1 MNRNA
6 KWSVQEQASFL
17 KRIGELLSRGYPL
30 AEAIDSLSFYFD
42 PKRQEEIK
50 GCLVNL
56 REGHPFYRIL
66 SDLNFNK
73 DLVNYVYFAEQHGGL
88 ADAIIEGS
96 VMVLRRNADYQRLKG
111 LLSYPLFL
119 IFLTILLFYF
129 VNKALLPR
137 FSSLY
142 QNMDVEPTLFTKVLS
157 TVEMYA
163 PLFMFLFL
171 LASVCCIIYYLV
183 IFRKYRSLEKRE
195 RLVRLPLAGN
205 FLKLLYSHFFTTQL
219 SYLLSSGMSVI
230 EALQIFERHKQSPF
244 SAELGSE
251 IKESLSNGQ
260 DLDKVIFA
268 YPFFEEELGRIIR
281 HGQENGRLDK
291 ELHFYSR
298 HCLTLLEE
306 KTRRG
311 MKIIQPA
318 LYCMIGILIVAL
330 YLAILLPMFKLIQ
343 GI

>member
-17 KRIGELLSRGYPL
+17 KRVGELLSRGYPL
-30 AEAIDSLSFYFD
+30 AEAIDSLSFYLD
-42 PKRQEEIK
+42 PKKQGEVK

-129 VNKALLPR
+129 INKALLPR

-142 QNMDVEPTLFTKVLS
+142 QNMDVEPTLFTKILS
-157 TVEMYA
+157 SFGMYV
-163 PLFMFLFL
+163 PLFIFLLFL
-171 LASVCCIIYYLV
+171 ISVCGIAYYLV
-183 IFRKYRSLEKRE
+183 VFRKYGVLEQRE
-195 RLVRLPLAGN
+195 RLIRLPIAGE

-230 EALQIFERHKQSPF
+230 EALHIFEQNKQSPF

-260 DLDKVIFA
+260 ELDRVIFA
-268 YPFFEEELGRIIR
+268 YPFFEDELGRIIR

-291 ELHFYSR
+291 ELYFYSR
-298 HCLTLLEE
+298 YCLTLLEE
-306 KTRRG
+306 KTRRS
-311 MKIIQPA
+311 MKMIQPA
-318 LYCMIGILIVAL
+318 LYSMIGILIVAL